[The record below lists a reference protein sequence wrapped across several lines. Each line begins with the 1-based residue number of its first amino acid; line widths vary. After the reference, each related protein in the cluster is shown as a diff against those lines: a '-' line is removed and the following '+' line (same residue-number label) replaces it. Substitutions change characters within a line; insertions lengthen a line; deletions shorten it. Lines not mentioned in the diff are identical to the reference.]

1 MIGADLTVFTADAAA
16 TVPGP
21 EWLKDVRQ
29 AAFERLGNA
38 EWPSESEEVWR
49 YSRIDDLDLDRFAPA
64 AVPPGTPRA
73 DAAHAL
79 SGTSATRWLEG
90 VGARAA
96 LVVVRDG
103 VVVASE
109 LSEAARHQGV
119 VAGSLLETPA
129 ASDVLGAA
137 PAPDAFVELATAFMP
152 DITAVV
158 VPARVVLDEPVLVV
172 HLLGFG
178 GGPDTPGG
186 GRDRVASGPSPE
198 AGTASEGGRGLASF
212 PRTVVRIGRAAEAS
226 VVEVAVSG
234 DGLLLAVPTVDLDVS
249 DDGRLS
255 YAGIQDLGR
264 AAWQLGYQTS
274 RVGRDGHLS
283 SFSMAL
289 GGSYARLRTDSR
301 LAGQGGT
308 SNLLAAYFGDGEQ
321 MHDFRT
327 MQDHEAPKTT
337 SDLLFKGAVAD
348 EARSVY
354 SGLIRVRR
362 GAVGTNA
369 FQTNRNLVLSE
380 GARAHSVPNLDIAEN
395 DVRCSHASA
404 VGPIDPDQRYYL
416 ESRGI
421 PRGVADRLIVLGFFD
436 DILERAPVPGVRSS
450 LRSAVAGRATAGR
463 GRLFGQ
469 GSSG

>member
-1 MIGADLTVFTADAAA
+1 
-16 TVPGP
+16 
-21 EWLKDVRQ
+21 
-29 AAFERLGNA
+29 
-38 EWPSESEEVWR
+38 VWR
-49 YSRIDDLDLDRFAPA
+49 YSRIDDLDLDRFGPSVAPPGSRPENVAEALAGTPA
-64 AVPPGTPRA
+64 AG
-73 DAAHAL
+73 
-79 SGTSATRWLEG
+79 WLEELT
-90 VGARAA
+90 ARAG
-96 LVVVRDG
+96 LIVVRDG
-103 VVVASE
+103 LVVGCE
-109 LSEAARHQGV
+109 LSDEARRQGV
-119 VAGSLLETPA
+119 LAGSLLETPA

-137 PAPDAFVELATAFMP
+137 RAPDAFVELATAFMP
-152 DITAVV
+152 DVTAIV
-158 VPARVVLDEPVLVV
+158 VPPRVVLEQPVLVV
-172 HLLGFG
+172 HLVGLGDESTKRG
-178 GGPDTPGG
+178 GANGPVNGISTGRSPAVPG
-186 GRDRVASGPSPE
+186 
-198 AGTASEGGRGLASF
+198 EGDERWPASF

-234 DGLLLAVPTVDLDVS
+234 EDPVLTVPTVDLDVS

-255 YAGIQDLGR
+255 YVGIQDLGR
-264 AAWQLGYQTS
+264 AAWQLGYQVS

-283 SFSMAL
+283 SFSVAL

-327 MQDHEAPKTT
+327 MQDHEAPKTA

-404 VGPIDPDQRYYL
+404 VGPIDPDHRYYL

-421 PRGVADRLIVLGFFD
+421 PREVADRLIVLGFFD
-436 DILERAPVPGVRSS
+436 DILERAPVPGVRPW
-450 LRSAVAGRATAGR
+450 LRSAVSRRATGGR
-463 GRLFGQ
+463 GRLLEQ
-469 GSSG
+469 GSTG

>member
-1 MIGADLTVFTADAAA
+1 
-16 TVPGP
+16 
-21 EWLKDVRQ
+21 
-29 AAFERLGNA
+29 
-38 EWPSESEEVWR
+38 VWR
-49 YSRIDDLDLDRFAPA
+49 YSRIDDLDLDRFGPSVASSGSGPGSA
-64 AVPPGTPRA
+64 AEALAGTAAAGWLDGLAMRA
-73 DAAHAL
+73 
-79 SGTSATRWLEG
+79 G
-90 VGARAA
+90 V
-96 LVVVRDG
+96 LVVRDG
-103 VVVASE
+103 LVVGCE
-109 LSEAARHQGV
+109 LSDEARRQGV
-119 VAGSLLETPA
+119 IAGSLLETPA

-137 PAPDAFVELATAFMP
+137 RAPDAFVELATAFMP
-152 DITAVV
+152 DIAAIV
-158 VPARVVLDEPVLVV
+158 VPPRVVLEQPLLVV
-172 HLLGFG
+172 HLVGLGD
-178 GGPDTPGG
+178 GGPDTDG
-186 GRDRVASGPSPE
+186 GRANGTSAGRSPAA
-198 AGTASEGGRGLASF
+198 AGESEGRWPAGF

-226 VVEVAVSG
+226 VVEVSVSG
-234 DGLLLAVPTVDLDVS
+234 EGPVLTVPTVDLEVS
-249 DDGRLS
+249 DDARLS
-255 YAGIQDLGR
+255 YVGIQDLGR
-264 AAWQLGYQTS
+264 AAWQLGYQVS

-283 SFSMAL
+283 SFSVAL
-289 GGSYARLRTDSR
+289 GGSYARLRTDAR

-404 VGPIDPDQRYYL
+404 VGPIDPDHRYYL

-421 PRGVADRLIVLGFFD
+421 PREVADRLIVLGFFD
-436 DILERAPVPGVRSS
+436 DILERAPVPGVRSW
-450 LRSAVAGRATAGR
+450 LRSAVAHRATAGS
-463 GRLFGQ
+463 GRLLGQ
-469 GSSG
+469 GSAG

>member
-1 MIGADLTVFTADAAA
+1 
-16 TVPGP
+16 
-21 EWLKDVRQ
+21 
-29 AAFERLGNA
+29 
-38 EWPSESEEVWR
+38 VWR
-49 YSRIDDLDLDRFAPA
+49 YSRIDDLDLDRFEPSVA
-64 AVPPGTPRA
+64 PPGSRPGSAA
-73 DAAHAL
+73 DALA
-79 SGTSATRWLEG
+79 GTPAGGWLEELP
-90 VGARAA
+90 ARAG
-96 LVVVRDG
+96 LIVVRDG
-103 VVVASE
+103 LVVGCE
-109 LSEAARHQGV
+109 LSDEARRQGV
-119 VAGSLLETPA
+119 LAGSLLETPD

-137 PAPDAFVELATAFMP
+137 RAPDAFVELATAFMP
-152 DITAVV
+152 DVAAIVF
-158 VPARVVLDEPVLVV
+158 PPRVVLEQPVLVV
-172 HLLGFG
+172 HLAGLGDE
-178 GGPDTPGG
+178 GPDTES
-186 GRDRVASGPSPE
+186 GRAN
-198 AGTASEGGRGLASF
+198 GTVNRIATGRGPAALGESDGQWPASF

-234 DGLLLAVPTVDLDVS
+234 EGPVLTVPTVDLDVS
-249 DDGRLS
+249 DDARLS
-255 YAGIQDLGR
+255 YVGIQDLGR
-264 AAWQLGYQTS
+264 TAWQLGYQVS

-283 SFSMAL
+283 SFSVAL

-301 LAGQGGT
+301 LAGQGGA

-327 MQDHEAPKTT
+327 MQDHEAPKTS

-404 VGPIDPDQRYYL
+404 VGPIDPDHRYYL

-421 PRGVADRLIVLGFFD
+421 PREVADRLIVLGFFD
-436 DILERAPVPGVRSS
+436 DILERAPVAGVRSW
-450 LRSAVAGRATAGR
+450 LRSAVARRATGGR
-463 GRLFGQ
+463 GRLLGQ
-469 GSSG
+469 GSTS